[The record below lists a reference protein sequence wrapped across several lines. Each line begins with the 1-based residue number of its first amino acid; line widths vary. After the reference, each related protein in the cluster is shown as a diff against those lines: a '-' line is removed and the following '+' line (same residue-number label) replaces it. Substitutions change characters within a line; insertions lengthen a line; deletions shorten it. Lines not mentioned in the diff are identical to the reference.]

1 MLGKRARSVLKD
13 RQMAQRTVANPDC
26 ELNLNSKSN
35 TLFNLPGL
43 FVGLTPKRLSD
54 SESANSPTSPLDF
67 KAFSTLTNP
76 NKSPKSPQHKKIWD
90 RDKVGLSIVD
100 SLDDHAKALPGKV
113 HQSSNSKTFN
123 LGHQMR
129 PKNPN
134 FDTDTRPV
142 EAAKS
147 LPKNYAF
154 SHNHLKSPLRN
165 TNSNVVFEIG
175 VDLQDTGPFGK
186 TRSCSL
192 NSCTIVNSPSK
203 LSESNPKSNNFFRS
217 DQSSLLASPVSG
229 NGINGL
235 IASLPKKEIELSEDY
250 TCITLHGPNK
260 KTTHIFGDCILECQS
275 NGTMDIHGTSQNNR
289 LSSLSKTSEALTL
302 YPSDI
307 FLSFCFHCKKIL
319 EEGKDI
325 YMYRGEKAFC
335 SSQCRSEEI
344 MIDEE
349 MEKPMNTTAPGDASD
364 SCNGQGNLFETELEE
379 TK

>member
-13 RQMAQRTVANPDC
+13 RQMGQRAVANPDC

-54 SESANSPTSPLDF
+54 SDSANSPTSPLDF

-76 NKSPKSPQHKKIWD
+76 NKSPKSPQRKKIWD
-90 RDKVGLSIVD
+90 CDKVGLSIVD
-100 SLDDHAKALPGKV
+100 SLDDHGKALPGKV
-113 HQSSNSKTFN
+113 LQSSDSKTFIFCPK
-123 LGHQMR
+123 MR
-129 PKNPN
+129 LKNPN
-134 FDTDTRPV
+134 YRDTRPV

-154 SHNHLKSPLRN
+154 PHTRLKSPLCD
-165 TNSNVVFEIG
+165 TGSDVVFEIG
-175 VDLQDTGPFGK
+175 VDPQDTEPFGK

-192 NSCTIVNSPSK
+192 NSCTSVNSYSELSK
-203 LSESNPKSNNFFRS
+203 SNPKSNNFLHAN
-217 DQSSLLASPVSG
+217 QSSLPMSPGSG
-229 NGINGL
+229 NGVNGL
-235 IASLPKKEIELSEDY
+235 IGSLPKSEIELSEDY
-250 TCITLHGPNK
+250 TCVTLHGPNK

-275 NGTMDIHGTSQNNR
+275 NGTMDLHETSQDNQ
-289 LSSLSKTSEALTL
+289 LSSVSKTSETLAL
-302 YPSDI
+302 YPSDN
-307 FLSFCFHCKKIL
+307 FLSFCFTCKKIL

-335 SSQCRSEEI
+335 SSECRSAAI

-349 MEKPMNTTAPGDASD
+349 MEKTANATAPGDS
-364 SCNGQGNLFETELEE
+364 SE
-379 TK
+379 